1 MKAPWEQE
9 HATLAQVTIGGVAVA
24 AGSRVRL
31 RPRAG
36 GDILD
41 LALAGKVA
49 IVQAIE
55 QDYEGAVLLAVTVE
69 DDPGRDLGV
78 GSGEAGGWQPG
89 HRFFFSPGE
98 IEPIGAAHGVDR

>member
-1 MKAPWEQE
+1 MLWDQE
-9 HATLAQVTIGGVAVA
+9 HTTRSQVVIDGVEVA
-24 AGSRVRL
+24 PGSRVRL

-41 LALAGKVA
+41 LALVGKVA
-49 IVQAIE
+49 IIQAIE
-55 QDYEGAVLLAVTVE
+55 QDFEGTIFLAVTVE
-69 DDPGRDLGV
+69 DDPGRDLGE

-98 IEPIGAAHGVDR
+98 VEPVGGMGREDQ